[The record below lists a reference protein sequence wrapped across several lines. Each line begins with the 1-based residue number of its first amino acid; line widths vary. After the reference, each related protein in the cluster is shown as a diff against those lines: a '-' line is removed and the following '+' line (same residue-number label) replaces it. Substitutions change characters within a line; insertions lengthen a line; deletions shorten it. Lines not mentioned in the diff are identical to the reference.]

1 MQQVWRSFVFH
12 ATYSPELLVQFLM
25 EKFLKVMP
33 VIIWHFM
40 LCMGVAVVIHVASA
54 ANYASAIILREMHV
68 ETTGHM
74 YAVAVVQ

>member
-1 MQQVWRSFVFH
+1 
-12 ATYSPELLVQFLM
+12 
-25 EKFLKVMP
+25 MP

-40 LCMGVAVVIHVASA
+40 LCMGVAVVTHVASA
-54 ANYASAIILREMHV
+54 ANYASAIILREMYV